1 MIQTALSAYHA
12 LEESQQDELQLV
24 IILNVLGIMWLHRGD
39 FQLSESYLQRA
50 HDLRSQHV
58 PKVPELV
65 RNSCNNLGNATASAN
80 KFERSLEWQTTAESI
95 PLEGNDDAR
104 LSPQAM
110 TDQNLGRALWL
121 LGRTRK
127 HEEARIRY
135 DKSKARLLESSNWAL
150 LSLYVISLHP

>member
-1 MIQTALSAYHA
+1 MR
-12 LEESQQDELQLV
+12 
-24 IILNVLGIMWLHRGD
+24 LHRGD

-50 HDLRSQHV
+50 HELRSQHV

-65 RNSCNNLGNATASAN
+65 RNSCNNQGNATTSAN

-104 LSPQAM
+104 LSPQGM

-121 LGRTRK
+121 LGRT
-127 HEEARIRY
+127 EEAGIRY

-150 LSLYVISLHP
+150 LSLYVFSLHP